1 MKVMI
6 FASDSKCYQ
15 YLKSIHKKLIDEGHE
30 SFFLYTESNLTKSP
44 KNSMGEFNYDSNV
57 EFDFKEGIFAT
68 SLGCPIPFIPDY
80 LILSRERWQPEQS
93 IIQEFKH
100 TFDVKIAL
108 IEINSQLIN
117 NIETRLEMISRTNYP
132 QNMIDIIFDHSH
144 HILDNRCDAIE
155 WDKWDNSYVVG
166 NPCYDNMKWDVI
178 DLDIAK
184 KYKIDGNKKQILFF
198 GLVNM
203 DRNKAFDLLE
213 NLVKK
218 CGDEYQIFYKPYPGE
233 PFDNNWYD
241 DYNPKFKIDGVQVIY
256 DHLDLFQ
263 MYIICDIHIGT
274 IGSVMYP
281 SLLLNKKVV
290 NINEHCQYVD
300 AGNDLEE
307 YEKDTDVGQ
316 ADGSAKFWM
325 NIHNLDT
332 IEDFKNFVGIDRVNK
347 FKQKNK
353 DVKKLIS
360 ECTYNYDYDLNFLD
374 DKTKKDYSKLLE
386 LYDSY
391 NDGNAS
397 NRIIKKMEE
406 LC

>member
-1 MKVMI
+1 
-6 FASDSKCYQ
+6 
-15 YLKSIHKKLIDEGHE
+15 
-30 SFFLYTESNLTKSP
+30 
-44 KNSMGEFNYDSNV
+44 
-57 EFDFKEGIFAT
+57 
-68 SLGCPIPFIPDY
+68 
-80 LILSRERWQPEQS
+80 
-93 IIQEFKH
+93 
-100 TFDVKIAL
+100 
-108 IEINSQLIN
+108 
-117 NIETRLEMISRTNYP
+117 
-132 QNMIDIIFDHSH
+132 
-144 HILDNRCDAIE
+144 
-155 WDKWDNSYVVG
+155 
-166 NPCYDNMKWDVI
+166 
-178 DLDIAK
+178 
-184 KYKIDGNKKQILFF
+184 
-198 GLVNM
+198 
-203 DRNKAFDLLE
+203 
-213 NLVKK
+213 
-218 CGDEYQIFYKPYPGE
+218 
-233 PFDNNWYD
+233 
-241 DYNPKFKIDGVQVIY
+241 
-256 DHLDLFQ
+256 
-263 MYIICDIHIGT
+263 
-274 IGSVMYP
+274 MYP